1 MRARSAA
8 SDAVSPDRT
17 ASGDG
22 TGNTARIGATEGPA
36 GAADAPAGSGEQAY
50 LIQVSRA
57 AMACEFDLFLNARRG
72 KREGDS
78 VSDSASETAID
89 PGGNADNDSGW
100 PDPERAVRA
109 LELLDALEDQM
120 SVYRAHSEIS
130 RINQRAAIEPVEVEP
145 RLFGLLQ
152 LAYQLC
158 SATQGAFDITS
169 TPLSRAWGFWRREGR
184 FPTDEERCAAVRLV
198 DWRQVR
204 LDPTHRTITFLRPG
218 VEINL
223 NAIGKGYA
231 LDRCADYLLHTDS
244 LTTDADCLKDF
255 VIHGGQSSIL
265 ARGSRSG
272 YRGWTVTLRNPLRP
286 EQRLREIVLHN
297 AALGTSGS
305 GTQFFYHQGRRYG
318 HLIDPRSGFP
328 AEAVLSA
335 TVVAPTAAE
344 ADALATAFYVMGW
357 EATAEYCGRH
367 PHIGALLVLPGER
380 AGAIEV
386 RSIGIPPSDTQP
398 DSSIIQ

>member
-1 MRARSAA
+1 MGEDRTSHRRDFLAGRSALKAIRARSEESNA
-8 SDAVSPDRT
+8 SAESNAHV
-17 ASGDG
+17 
-22 TGNTARIGATEGPA
+22 PA
-36 GAADAPAGSGEQAY
+36 GQAY
-50 LIQVSRA
+50 LIRVSRT

-72 KREGDS
+72 ASATETASANANDS
-78 VSDSASETAID
+78 AADAINQAAAASDSGPLWAH
-89 PGGNADNDSGW
+89 
-100 PDPERAVRA
+100 PERAVLA

-120 SVYRAHSEIS
+120 SVYRSHSEIS
-130 RINQRAAIEPVEVEP
+130 RINQRAATEPVEVEP

-152 LAYQLC
+152 LACELG
-158 SATQGAFDITS
+158 SATDGAFDITS

-184 FPTDEERCAAVRLV
+184 FPTDEERRAALHQV

-204 LDPTHRTITFLRPG
+204 LDPERRTIAFLRPG

-231 LDRCADYLLHTDS
+231 LDRCAEYLLHPELS
-244 LTTDADCLKDF
+244 GSGVGRVEDF

-265 ARGSRSG
+265 AQGSRSG
-272 YRGWTVTLRNPLRP
+272 FEGWTVTLRNPLRP

-297 AALGTSGS
+297 AGLGTSGS

-318 HLIDPRSGFP
+318 HVIDPRSGFP
-328 AEAVLSA
+328 ADAVLSA

-380 AGAIEV
+380 AGAIDV
-386 RSIGIPPSDTQP
+386 RSIGIPPSDTQL
-398 DSSIIQ
+398 DSIR